1 MAYLRIC
8 RDLGQGAAEI
18 QARLLALLDA
28 RSGAV
33 SRAGGYWLSNLKS
46 PFGRPGYAT
55 LFQPCHSVA
64 ARFGVLFAA
73 LIFAVSGAV
82 QAKTVTAL
90 TPSLFDVNK
99 AIGSAV
105 DGDTVIIP
113 AGKATWTTQ
122 LAITK
127 GITLKGQTTVAGAG
141 TSSPTAT
148 DLTIIKDDTPA
159 TGPIIHV
166 TSNALFKMTG
176 LTFVPGRRTTIGLAE
191 GAIQL
196 AGGANGVPATAQ
208 IEQCHFNKILQT
220 RLVLLQNWTYG
231 VFDNNFA

>member
-8 RDLGQGAAEI
+8 RNLGQGAAEI

-64 ARFGVLFAA
+64 ARFGALFAA

-113 AGKATWTTQ
+113 AGKATWTSQ
-122 LAITK
+122 LVITKAITLM
-127 GITLKGQTTVAGAG
+127 GNTTTDSVAGTAVDNTVIQDNRATNQGGTLMKTHRTVLG
-141 TSSPTAT
+141 TS
-148 DLTIIKDDTPA
+148 
-159 TGPIIHV
+159 
-166 TSNALFKMTG
+166 
-176 LTFVPGRRTTIGLAE
+176 
-191 GAIQL
+191 
-196 AGGANGVPATAQ
+196 
-208 IEQCHFNKILQT
+208 
-220 RLVLLQNWTYG
+220 Y
-231 VFDNNFA
+231 